1 MFLPNL
7 RRMSCACAA
16 KVLLSLKIEELKH
29 VTYYQ
34 NTRSV
39 VQYLE
44 IRKKKEKEKKSL
56 IMYKIYKRVG
66 EVATEESK
74 GLLSLVSRME

>member
-16 KVLLSLKIEELKH
+16 KVLLSLKIKELKH

-44 IRKKKEKEKKSL
+44 IHKAKEKKSL

-66 EVATEESK
+66 EVATAESK